1 MEKELIIYTKQGCPY
16 CYRLM
21 SILRDRKIKFRE
33 VDVYSDDEDADK
45 AVVRNG
51 KKPVPQAEFN
61 GRIIY
66 DYTNEEE
73 LVDEIEEYTNTFK
86 G

>member
-1 MEKELIIYTKQGCPY
+1 MEKELIIYKKQGCPY

-21 SILRDRKIKFRE
+21 SILKERKIKFKT
-33 VDVYSDDEDADK
+33 VDVYSEDPDAER

-66 DYTNEEE
+66 DYTNEEA
-73 LVDEIEEYTNTFK
+73 LADEIEEYMES
-86 G
+86 